1 MKLAAFLALALAVV
15 LGAWTISDYFGNQHA
30 QARNVE
36 AVSREVTREL
46 EGTPASNDAMDE
58 SRRIEAA
65 QRDDAIMGI
74 VAACALIGSVVLFS
88 KSKTSVVAS

>member
-1 MKLAAFLALALAVV
+1 MKLAGFLALVLAVA
-15 LGAWTISDYFGNQHA
+15 LGIWTISDYFENRRA
-30 QARNVE
+30 QERNVE
-36 AVSREVTREL
+36 ALSREVTREL
-46 EGTPASNDAMDE
+46 KGVPASNDAMEE

-88 KSKTSVVAS
+88 KSKAAVVAS